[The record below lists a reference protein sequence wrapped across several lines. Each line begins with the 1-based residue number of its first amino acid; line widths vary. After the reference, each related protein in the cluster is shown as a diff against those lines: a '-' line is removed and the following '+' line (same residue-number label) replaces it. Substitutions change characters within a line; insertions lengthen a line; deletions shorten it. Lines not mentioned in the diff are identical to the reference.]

1 MAKIEFDGKD
11 SLNTFLNK
19 QNAHPMYYWAVI
31 TDNKGKRHIS
41 GPYNSEQE
49 ATQICVGSTGMADF
63 RVIQAATRDEAKLT
77 QQAKQQDFA
86 SKKDI
91 LRATERVSHKL
102 Y

>member
-1 MAKIEFDGKD
+1 MAKIEFNPND
-11 SLNTFLNK
+11 SLGTFLNK
-19 QNAHPMYYWAVI
+19 QSNHPMYYWAVI

-41 GPYNSEQE
+41 GPYNSESD
-49 ATQICVGSTGMADF
+49 ATQICVGSSGMADF

-91 LRATERVSHKL
+91 LKATERVSHRL